1 MNYSA
6 LVPASSYSLFSLG
19 FKGIEIEYNQDNN
32 VELLKRIVDV
42 RDQMNRNLK
51 LVISKIVPKI
61 EIGKNR

>member
-6 LVPASSYSLFSLG
+6 LVLTSSHSLFSLG

-32 VELLKRIVDV
+32 AELLKRIVDV

-51 LVISKIVPKI
+51 LMISKIAPKI